1 MATFRIPCL
10 VGKTNK
16 AGITSW
22 YWQPSAT
29 LAKAGWKPLSL
40 GKDEEL
46 AIKAA
51 RERNALVA
59 DWKLGG
65 IKPEEVR
72 QRARAGTLSA
82 LIARYR
88 REVIEGK
95 HPSTGKPLLK
105 PGTKGIYETGLKRL
119 EEWAGKYP
127 VAYITPARVRALRDA
142 NAKPREAGG
151 LGHSAAF
158 NLLKT
163 GRQVFAFA
171 ENIDMIPKG
180 SNPFGKFQF
189 GAPPARKLI
198 WEADDEAAFKAA
210 AIDLGYPSMA
220 LALELAIYTAQR
232 AGDLITFTEGQ
243 LQSIE
248 IAEANV
254 RNRFAQAGKPVLG
267 WINVQEKTS
276 DDQVDVQL
284 EIPFEPQLLAR
295 VQAAIAHNRARDRSA
310 TPRRLL
316 THVLV
321 DDKTGKPWT
330 KRWFIRVWRKILDHA
345 AKATGREHMAK
356 LVWHDLRRTRVVR
369 LRRRG
374 MHPAMIAAITGHSPQ
389 SINMM
394 LRVYGPVD
402 PTITAAALA
411 DSLDPLPAPAEPE
424 KEQRA

>member
-10 VGKTNK
+10 VGKKNVN
-16 AGITSW
+16 GITRW

-29 LAKAGWKPLSL
+29 LAKAGWKTLSL
-40 GKDEEL
+40 GKDERA
-46 AIKAA
+46 AIDAA
-51 RERNALVA
+51 RVRNQQVE

-65 IKPEEVR
+65 IKPGQIR
-72 QRARAGTLSA
+72 HRAAAGTLNA

-88 REVIEGK
+88 REVVEGN
-95 HPSTGKPLLK
+95 HPATGRPNLK
-105 PGTKGIYETGLKRL
+105 PGTKGIYETSLKRL
-119 EEWAGKYP
+119 EDWAGKYP
-127 VAYITPARVRALRDA
+127 LAYITPARVRALRDA
-142 NAKPREAGG
+142 SAKPREQGG

-171 ENIDMIPKG
+171 ENIDLIPKG

-189 GAPPARKLI
+189 GAPPARKAV

-232 AGDLITFTEGQ
+232 EGDLIGFTEGQ

-248 IAEANV
+248 IAEATV
-254 RNRFAQAGKPVLG
+254 RNRFALPGQPVLG
-267 WINVQEKTS
+267 WINVQGKTS
-276 DDQVDVQL
+276 DQEVDVQL
-284 EIPFEPQLLAR
+284 EIPFEPQLLAK
-295 VQAAIAHNRARDRSA
+295 VQKAIATNRARDRAA

-316 THVLV
+316 TYVLV

-345 AKATGREHMAK
+345 AETTGRTHMAN

-394 LRVYGPVD
+394 LRVYGPID

-411 DSLDPLPAPAEPE
+411 DSLDPIEAPVEAE

>member
-10 VGKTNK
+10 VGKRNK
-16 AGITSW
+16 AGVTSW

-29 LAKAGWKPLSL
+29 LAKAGWQAIAL
-40 GKDEEL
+40 GKDEQT
-46 AIKAA
+46 AINAA
-51 RERNALVA
+51 RQRNALVA

-65 IKPEEVR
+65 INPGEIR
-72 QRARAGTLSA
+72 QRARAGTLNA

-88 REVIEGK
+88 REVLEGK
-95 HPSTGKPLLK
+95 HPSTGRPLLK

-119 EEWAGKYP
+119 ETWGGKHP
-127 VAYITPARVRALRDA
+127 LAYNTPARVRALRDTV
-142 NAKPREAGG
+142 AKPPAQGG

-171 ENIDMIPKG
+171 ENIDMIAKG

-189 GAPPARKLI
+189 GAPAARRQI

-210 AIDLGYPSMA
+210 AIDLGYPSLA

-232 AGDLITFTEGQ
+232 EGDLIAFTEAQ

-248 IAEANV
+248 IHEATV
-254 RNRFAQAGKPVLG
+254 RNRFAEAGKPVMG
-267 WINVQEKTS
+267 WVNVQEKTS

-284 EIPFEPQLLAR
+284 EIPIEPALLAKVER
-295 VQAAIAHNRARDRSA
+295 AIATNRARDRA
-310 TPRRLL
+310 ANPRRLL

-321 DDKTGKPWT
+321 DDVTGKPW
-330 KRWFIRVWRKILDHA
+330 KRRWFINRWSMILAHA
-345 AKATGREHMAK
+345 ADKTGREHMRG

-402 PTITAAALA
+402 PTMTAAALA
-411 DSLDPLPAPAEPE
+411 DSLEPVPVTE
-424 KEQRA
+424 EPKEQSA